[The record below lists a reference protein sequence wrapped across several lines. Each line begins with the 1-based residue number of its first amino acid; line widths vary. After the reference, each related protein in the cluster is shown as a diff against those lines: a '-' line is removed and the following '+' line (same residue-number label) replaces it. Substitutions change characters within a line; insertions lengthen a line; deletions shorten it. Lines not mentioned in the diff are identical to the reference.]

1 MILTAIV
8 TGAGSGIGLE
18 ASRDLLAQGWRVFGI
33 DVNQEVMAAAAA
45 TLGSDRFHPLAC
57 DLRDADAVA
66 ATMTAIGEQASS
78 VNALIACAGILKLG
92 PLAEMSVEDFDLVFG
107 VNVRGLWLSARDAM
121 PMLRSAADAG
131 DLARIVLL
139 SSVSALR
146 PKIDSGAYSAS
157 KAAVSQLTRVL
168 AVECAPHGILVNA
181 LAPGTVD
188 TPMVN
193 NQNNPE
199 SRGNW
204 RPSGPSPVGRIAQ
217 PSDIVR
223 VVRFLLSE
231 DAGYVT
237 GATIPVDGGTQA
249 AFVPPRQGTL

>member
-1 MILTAIV
+1 MPLTAIV
-8 TGAGSGIGLE
+8 TGAASGIGAE
-18 ASRDLLAQGWRVFGI
+18 ACRDLLDRGWTVHGI
-33 DVNQEVMAAAAA
+33 DIAAPDITAPNF
-45 TLGSDRFHPLAC
+45 TGYAC
-57 DLRDADAVA
+57 DLRDADAVSRIFAGIGA
-66 ATMTAIGEQASS
+66 AAGK
-78 VNALIACAGILKLG
+78 VNALVASAGVLRLG
-92 PLAEMSVEDFDLVFG
+92 PLAEMSVEDFDMVFG
-107 VNVRGLWLSARDAM
+107 VNVRGLWLSAKEAM
-121 PMLRSAADAG
+121 PFIQAAADDG
-131 DLARIVLL
+131 DLARIILL

-168 AVECAPHGILVNA
+168 SVECAPHGILVNA

-193 NQNNPE
+193 DKSDPDQ
-199 SRGNW
+199 RGNW

-223 VVRFLLSE
+223 VMRFLLSD
-231 DAGYVT
+231 DAAYVT

-249 AFVPPRQGTL
+249 AFVPPR

>member
-1 MILTAIV
+1 MTNTAIV
-8 TGAGSGIGLE
+8 TGAASGIGLE
-18 ASRDLLAQGWRVFGI
+18 ACRDLLERGWSVHGL
-33 DVNQEVMAAAAA
+33 DVTADGMAKAAAS
-45 TLGSDRFHPLAC
+45 LGSDRFHHHVC
-57 DLRDADAVA
+57 DLRDAKAVVDTMA
-66 ATMTAIGEQASS
+66 AIKAEEGS

-107 VNVRGLWLSARDAM
+107 VNVRGLWLSARESM
-121 PMLRSAADAG
+121 SMLRKAADQG
-131 DLARIVLL
+131 ELARIILL

-168 AVECAPHGILVNA
+168 SVECAPHGILVNA

-193 NQNNPE
+193 DQSDPAK
-199 SRGNW
+199 RGNW

-223 VVRFLLSE
+223 VMRFLLSE
-231 DAGYVT
+231 DAAYVT

-249 AFVPPRQGTL
+249 AFVPPR